1 MLAKLYRRALGAS
14 LICAIGFSGQVHA
27 GYTDVVFFGDS
38 LSDTGNVL
46 SLTRAVGAPLFPNF
60 SGSPGRFS
68 NGPVWS
74 EYLAEGIGLADSAR
88 PTQRI
93 LTAAGVVSLAQPGEV
108 VGSNYAFGGARTGL
122 GGSAGATTGLLGQ
135 LVAWNGSTFVNS
147 LTRAADRDA
156 LYVVF
161 AGANDLRDVRSAN
174 FGTTP
179 ADSAARAAA
188 AADVAQGISTAV
200 ALLAQAGARHFLLSS
215 LPDLGK
221 APEAL
226 ALDQAPGGAGK
237 QAASTEV
244 TLGFNAALAAQA
256 AGVDALFN
264 TNFGIDLDIKLMDV
278 YGLFEAIINDART
291 TGGATYGISNVDA
304 PCINPVAPGVY
315 FVPGSTAGSN
325 CSVSAFSDDLHPSA
339 AAHRQIGRL
348 ALATVP
354 EPASLP
360 LALGGLLLLTLTRA
374 SASRLAFRRKPAA
387 ERD

>member
-156 LYVVF
+156 L
-161 AGANDLRDVRSAN
+161 
-174 FGTTP
+174 
-179 ADSAARAAA
+179 
-188 AADVAQGISTAV
+188 
-200 ALLAQAGARHFLLSS
+200 
-215 LPDLGK
+215 
-221 APEAL
+221 
-226 ALDQAPGGAGK
+226 
-237 QAASTEV
+237 
-244 TLGFNAALAAQA
+244 
-256 AGVDALFN
+256 FN

-278 YGLFEAIINDART
+278 YGLFEAMINDART

-354 EPASLP
+354 EPVSLP